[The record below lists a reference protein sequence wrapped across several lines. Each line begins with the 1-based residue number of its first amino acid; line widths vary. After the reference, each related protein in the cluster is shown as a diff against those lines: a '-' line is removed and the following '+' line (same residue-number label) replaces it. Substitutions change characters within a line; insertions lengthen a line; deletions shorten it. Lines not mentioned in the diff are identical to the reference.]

1 MIIKKMRAL
10 NEKKPLYSRDASIS
24 EKIAAEIEDQYVY
37 IIKPNTGKR
46 EIRNLQAYADPS
58 IDNGYYFTTTSPKL
72 MQKGIDVLNK
82 YHKDFTQKG
91 DSVYWTIEEDELD
104 SIDTSR
110 LSAKARKLFRE
121 NYREPVDQIAA
132 NELTLYII
140 NDSQLYRGSIMPV
153 VRNLARKKAKGIYD
167 KDLAIKA
174 FEYVAKAGADK
185 YRKNFGDIFYP
196 ATRNAV
202 AKELLNEYE
211 QYINELAFPED
222 SGKLDEDIE
231 KTKSGKW
238 VNKGKEG
245 THGEFKTKK
254 AAREQQKAMFAQG
267 FKEGFRRSVATIEKM
282 ISFAQNSTPAT
293 KNKLISEFNSWNEY
307 KEDQQD
313 FENLLYGNN
322 SISFWNLDTIV
333 RDHILDTISTIYKNN
348 SIKENIG
355 SDIAE
360 YQKWVDYDMKKY
372 GKISD
377 DTNEKIRKAGLK
389 IVKDKYGDYEVI
401 ANEPIHEKY
410 TLKQQKV
417 LDAFYKDMNFGF
429 DSNKVTIN
437 KVTDNTVEYTLD
449 GVADVYKLNNQDL
462 KEDLNEPT
470 IEEMFKYLKEYP
482 QYNGKYTRP
491 VKYYDLGLTPEEQ
504 DEFFNFIQDEAYG
517 LENFWEENADLSK
530 DIYQEGR
537 QGGHLVLDK
546 SVYLN
551 HVDVDSV
558 DELIELE
565 LEENYYPDNEDGT
578 YTEEQKQEAKEEVEE
593 RIKGLYNELKDFDE
607 RVDKLIANLKATLDA
622 RIKNKDLNED
632 VSRAS
637 KKSGNPNLKE
647 ELSEDSKTSLG
658 VATILDALIK
668 DELEAIDG
676 YNGAIATLES
686 EGYSEFTEVLNNI
699 INDEKNHIGNLQELL
714 NKVSP
719 DTHTEIQKGKEEA
732 KAILDDNTKDKE
744 TKDKETEN
752 KEEIK

>member
-185 YRKNFGDIFYP
+185 YRKAFGDIFYP

-267 FKEGFRRSVATIEKM
+267 F
-282 ISFAQNSTPAT
+282 
-293 KNKLISEFNSWNEY
+293 
-307 KEDQQD
+307 
-313 FENLLYGNN
+313 
-322 SISFWNLDTIV
+322 
-333 RDHILDTISTIYKNN
+333 
-348 SIKENIG
+348 
-355 SDIAE
+355 
-360 YQKWVDYDMKKY
+360 
-372 GKISD
+372 
-377 DTNEKIRKAGLK
+377 
-389 IVKDKYGDYEVI
+389 
-401 ANEPIHEKY
+401 
-410 TLKQQKV
+410 
-417 LDAFYKDMNFGF
+417 
-429 DSNKVTIN
+429 
-437 KVTDNTVEYTLD
+437 
-449 GVADVYKLNNQDL
+449 